1 MYTTR
6 NSNKNLILNC
16 NQNIYELWMHPL
28 FLSYPNFLFS
38 FYFFFFDCSC
48 LSILWLSSH
57 SLNYAVSHFLL
68 LFSCVLAP
76 WYPHHVA
83 DVIFFVI
90 IVALY
95 FFWIRIFF
103 LRAIHI
109 SRCYQ
114 RCYFKSHNTDWQ
126 TASTY
131 VSASSLPH
139 LSMRAWMLHLVGH
152 NWWSY
157 DLLNTLYTKVG
168 YYYIADHLSWFTL

>member
-6 NSNKNLILNC
+6 NSNNNLILNC

-38 FYFFFFDCSC
+38 FYFSFFDCSC

-57 SLNYAVSHFLL
+57 SLNYTVSHFLL

-90 IVALY
+90 FLNQD
-95 FFWIRIFF
+95 FF

-109 SRCYQ
+109 FGCYQ

-131 VSASSLPH
+131 LSASSLPH
-139 LSMRAWMLHLVGH
+139 LSMRAWMLHLCRK
-152 NWWSY
+152 WWSC
-157 DLLNTLYTKVG
+157 DLPNTLRTKVG
-168 YYYIADHLSWFTL
+168 YYYNTDHLITC

>member
-28 FLSYPNFLFS
+28 FLSYPNFLFY
-38 FYFFFFDCSC
+38 FYFSFFDCSC

-57 SLNYAVSHFLL
+57 SLNYTVSHFLL

-95 FFWIRIFF
+95 FFESGFFF
-103 LRAIHI
+103 LEPFISPDVINVAISNHI
-109 SRCYQ
+109 TQIDRQPEHIY
-114 RCYFKSHNTDWQ
+114 
-126 TASTY
+126 
-131 VSASSLPH
+131 L
-139 LSMRAWMLHLVGH
+139 LHLCRICQCVHGCCTCVANDDH
-152 NWWSY
+152 VIS
-157 DLLNTLYTKVG
+157 LIPCAQRLGTITMPITL
-168 YYYIADHLSWFTL
+168 